1 MIDTAIADHQI
12 QLKKS
17 LLNNH
22 LEIFLFHVNS
32 IVS

>member
-1 MIDTAIADHQI
+1 MIDTAIPDHQF
-12 QLKKS
+12 QLITS